1 MPTVEKKY
9 TQDVYEG
16 RHEYGGNHDVYE
28 MPDKDK
34 PRLRGLHTSPRVIMT
49 ILFLLLFIIGLSVVI
64 FEIIKQSQ
72 GFA

>member
-28 MPDKDK
+28 MPDKAK
-34 PRLRGLHTSPRVIMT
+34 PHGRVHTSPRVIMT
-49 ILFLLLFIIGLSVVI
+49 ILILLLFIIGLSVVI
-64 FEIIKQSQ
+64 FEIIKQSR